1 MRGKRILLGITGG
14 IAAYKIPFLIR
25 LLIKAEAEV
34 KCIMTPASCDFI
46 SPLVLSTLSGNPVAI
61 EFWNKKDGSWNN
73 HVEYGLWADVFV
85 IAPLTKNTLSK
96 MVLGSCDNLL
106 LATYL
111 SSKTKTLVA
120 PAMDL
125 DMYNHAST
133 KSNFVKLSKHG
144 VEIIPVEYGELAS
157 GLIGEGRMSEPEN
170 IFNSIYQFF
179 DSKLDP
185 LFKNKNVLITAGPT
199 CEEIDPVRYIS
210 NYSSGKMG
218 YSLAN
223 EFLNQ
228 GANVTLISGPTSL
241 KINHPNLS
249 LIHVKSAEEMLMEVK
264 KVWKDSTFGIFSAAV
279 SDYRPKKRSDK
290 KVKKS
295 SNELK
300 IELIKNPDI
309 LLWASQN
316 KKENQYLVGFSL
328 ETNDVKQNAKKKLK
342 LKKLDIVVMNTLEDL
357 GAGFGFD
364 TNKISILDNKN
375 NFQDFALKSK
385 DEVSKDIVLFLKK
398 YLS

>member
-73 HVEYGLWADVFV
+73 HVEYGLWADIFV

-111 SSKTKTLVA
+111 SMKTNTFVA

-133 KSNFVKLSKHG
+133 KSNFEKLSEHG

-157 GLIGEGRMSEPEN
+157 GLVGEGRMSEPEN

-185 LFKNKNVLITAGPT
+185 LYKDKNVLITAGPT
-199 CEEIDPVRYIS
+199 CEEIDPVRFIS

-249 LIHVKSAEEMLMEVK
+249 LINVKSADDMLMEVR

-279 SDYRPKKRSDK
+279 SDYRPKKRFDK

-295 SNELK
+295 SNEIK

-316 KKENQYLVGFSL
+316 KKEGQYLVGFSL
-328 ETNDVKQNAKKKLK
+328 ETNDLKKNAKKKLE
-342 LKKLDIVVMNTLEDL
+342 LKKLDIVVMNSLEDL
-357 GAGFGFD
+357 GAGFGFE
-364 TNKISILDNKN
+364 TNKISILDKKN
-375 NFQDFALKSK
+375 NLQDFDLKSK
-385 DEVSKDIVLFLKK
+385 DEVAKDVVLFLKK

>member
-46 SPLVLSTLSGNPVAI
+46 SPLVLSTLSGNPVAV

-96 MVLGSCDNLL
+96 MALGSCDNLL

-111 SSKTKTLVA
+111 SMKTNTLVA

-133 KSNFVKLSKHG
+133 KSNFEKLSEHG

-157 GLIGEGRMSEPEN
+157 GLVGDGRMSEPEN
-170 IFNSIYQFF
+170 IFNSIHQFF

-228 GANVTLISGPTSL
+228 GAIVTLISGPTNL

-249 LIHVKSAEEMLMEVK
+249 LINVKSAEEMLMEVK
-264 KVWKDSTFGIFSAAV
+264 KAWKHSVFGIFSAAV
-279 SDYRPKKRSDK
+279 SDYRPKKRFHK

-295 SNELK
+295 SEELK

-309 LLWASQN
+309 LFWASQN
-316 KKENQYLVGFSL
+316 KKDNQYLVGFSL
-328 ETNDVKQNAKKKLK
+328 ETNDVKQNAKKKLE
-342 LKKLDIVVMNTLEDL
+342 LKKLDIVVMNSLEDL

-375 NFQDFALKSK
+375 NFQDFDLKSK
-385 DEVSKDIVLFLKK
+385 DKVAKDIVLFLKK

>member
-111 SSKTKTLVA
+111 SMKTNTFVA

-133 KSNFVKLSKHG
+133 KSNFEKLSEHG

-157 GLIGEGRMSEPEN
+157 GLVGEGRMSEPEN

-185 LFKNKNVLITAGPT
+185 LYKDKNVLITAGPT
-199 CEEIDPVRYIS
+199 CEEIDPVRFIS

-241 KINHPNLS
+241 KINHSNLS
-249 LIHVKSAEEMLMEVK
+249 LINVKSADEMLMEVR

-279 SDYRPKKRSDK
+279 SDYRPKKRFDK

-295 SNELK
+295 SKEIK

-316 KKENQYLVGFSL
+316 KKEGQYLVGFSL
-328 ETNDVKQNAKKKLK
+328 ETNDLKKNAKKKLE
-342 LKKLDIVVMNTLEDL
+342 LKKLDIVVMNSLEDL
-357 GAGFGFD
+357 GAGFGFE
-364 TNKISILDNKN
+364 TNKISILDKKN
-375 NFQDFALKSK
+375 NLQDFDLKSK
-385 DEVSKDIVLFLKK
+385 DVVAKDIVLFLKN